1 MIVDAGVAKLLASE
15 LSYLSTLTW
24 ALFTSNTTILNT
36 TLFTDLTEAA
46 WTGYARVASSG
57 WGNPTAA
64 LPRQQ
69 TVPNTMPVFNNT
81 SAAPVTFQGWALI
94 DTSTG
99 PPTLIA
105 AVNTGPLVIPPGQS
119 FVLAPAVT
127 DRQE

>member
-1 MIVDAGVAKLLASE
+1 MIVDTGVSKLLGAQ
-15 LSYLSTLTW
+15 LSYLSTLYW

-36 TLFTDLTEAA
+36 TQFTDLTEAA
-46 WTGYARVASSG
+46 WTGYARVLSG
-57 WGNPTAA
+57 AWGNPTAA

-69 TVPNTMPVFNNT
+69 TVPNALPVFTNGT
-81 SAAPVTFQGWALI
+81 GSAVNFSGWALI
-94 DTSTG
+94 DVSTG

-105 AVNTGPLVIPPGQS
+105 AVNTGQLTIPAGQN